1 MNVVWL
7 GRIRFSEAL
16 QVQSDALEHCDRTGQ
31 ETLFLLEHEP
41 VYTIGRRLD
50 KSSLGNTAYLPY
62 PVFEINRGGQ
72 ATYHGPGQLVGYPIL
87 DLKKRGKDLHAYL
100 RHLENAVIHL
110 VDSFGIEASYCE
122 GKTGVW
128 IESRKIAS
136 IGIGVRRWITMHGF
150 ALNVASDLSGFLSI
164 TPCGL
169 TGVRMT
175 SLSLEL
181 GREIGLEEVRDRA
194 ASVLQAEF
202 GGGGGGGEV
211 NRDDRA
217 RLPKDRTSSPERNG
231 GHRLTK

>member
-1 MNVVWL
+1 MKVVWL
-7 GRIRFSEAL
+7 SRIEFSEGLKIQAE
-16 QVQSDALEHCDRTGQ
+16 ALEQCDRTGE

-50 KSSLGNTAYLPY
+50 KSSLGNVAYLPH

-87 DLKKRGKDLHAYL
+87 DLKKRGKDLHVYL
-100 RHLENAVIHL
+100 RALEMAVIRL
-110 VDSFGIEASYCE
+110 VESFGIEAGFCE

-128 IESRKIAS
+128 VENRKIAS

-150 ALNVASDLSGFLSI
+150 ALNVSSDLTGFLSI

-169 TGVRMT
+169 AGVRMT

-181 GREIGLEEVRDRA
+181 GREVSLEEVWDKA
-194 ASVLQAEF
+194 AVVLEAEF
-202 GGGGGGGEV
+202 DQTV
-211 NRDDRA
+211 I
-217 RLPKDRTSSPERNG
+217 SER
-231 GHRLTK
+231 

>member
-1 MNVVWL
+1 MKVVWL
-7 GRIRFSEAL
+7 GRIEFSKGLEIQAEAL
-16 QVQSDALEHCDRTGQ
+16 EQCDLTGE

-50 KSSLGNTAYLPY
+50 KSSLGNASYLPH

-87 DLKKRGKDLHAYL
+87 DLKKRGKDLHVYL
-100 RHLENAVIHL
+100 RSLETAVIRL
-110 VDSFGIEASYCE
+110 VGSFGVEAEFCD

-128 IESRKIAS
+128 VQNRKIAS

-150 ALNVASDLSGFLSI
+150 ALNVSSDLTGFLSI

-169 TGVRMT
+169 AGVRMT

-181 GREIGLEEVRDRA
+181 DREVSLEEVRDRA
-194 ASVLQAEF
+194 AVVLEAEF
-202 GGGGGGGEV
+202 DQAV
-211 NRDDRA
+211 ISQR
-217 RLPKDRTSSPERNG
+217 
-231 GHRLTK
+231 

>member
-1 MNVVWL
+1 MKVVWL
-7 GRIRFSEAL
+7 GRIEFSEGL
-16 QVQSDALEHCDRTGQ
+16 KIQDQALEQCDRTSE

-50 KSSLGNTAYLPY
+50 KSSLGNVAYLPH

-87 DLKKRGKDLHAYL
+87 DLKKRGKDLHVYL
-100 RHLENAVIHL
+100 RALETAVIRL
-110 VDSFGIEASYCE
+110 VESFGVEAVFYE

-128 IESRKIAS
+128 VQNRKIAS

-150 ALNVASDLSGFLSI
+150 ALNVSSDLSGFLSI

-181 GREIGLEEVRDRA
+181 GREVSLEEVRDRA
-194 ASVLQAEF
+194 AEVLQAEF
-202 GGGGGGGEV
+202 EQAV
-211 NRDDRA
+211 I
-217 RLPKDRTSSPERNG
+217 SER
-231 GHRLTK
+231 

>member
-1 MNVVWL
+1 MKVVWL
-7 GRIRFSEAL
+7 GRIEFSKGLEIQAEAL
-16 QVQSDALEHCDRTGQ
+16 EQCDRTGE

-50 KSSLGNTAYLPY
+50 KSSLGNASYLPH

-87 DLKKRGKDLHAYL
+87 DLKKRGKDLHVYL
-100 RHLENAVIHL
+100 RSLETAVIRL
-110 VDSFGIEASYCE
+110 VGSFGVEAEFCD

-128 IESRKIAS
+128 VQNRKIAS

-150 ALNVASDLSGFLSI
+150 ALNVSSDLTGFLSI

-181 GREIGLEEVRDRA
+181 DREVALEEVRDKA
-194 ASVLQAEF
+194 GEVLQAEF
-202 GGGGGGGEV
+202 DPAV
-211 NRDDRA
+211 V
-217 RLPKDRTSSPERNG
+217 SER
-231 GHRLTK
+231 

>member
-1 MNVVWL
+1 MKVVWL
-7 GRIRFSEAL
+7 GRIEFSEGLKIQAE
-16 QVQSDALEHCDRTGQ
+16 ALEQCDRTGE

-50 KSSLGNTAYLPY
+50 KSSLGNVAYLPH

-87 DLKKRGKDLHAYL
+87 DLKKRGKDLHVYL
-100 RHLENAVIHL
+100 RALEMAVIRL
-110 VDSFGIEASYCE
+110 VESFGIEALFCE

-128 IESRKIAS
+128 VENRKIAS

-150 ALNVASDLSGFLSI
+150 ALNVSSDLTGFLSI

-169 TGVRMT
+169 SGVRMT

-181 GREIGLEEVRDRA
+181 GREVSLEEVRDKA
-194 ASVLQAEF
+194 GKVLQVEF
-202 GGGGGGGEV
+202 EGAVIG
-211 NRDDRA
+211 D
-217 RLPKDRTSSPERNG
+217 
-231 GHRLTK
+231 

>member
-1 MNVVWL
+1 MKVVWL
-7 GRIRFSEAL
+7 GRIEFSKGLEIQAEAL
-16 QVQSDALEHCDRTGQ
+16 EQCDRSDE

-50 KSSLGNTAYLPY
+50 KSSLGNASYLPH

-87 DLKKRGKDLHAYL
+87 DLKKRGKDLHVYL
-100 RHLENAVIHL
+100 RSLETAVIRL
-110 VDSFGIEASYCE
+110 VGSFGVEAEFCD

-128 IESRKIAS
+128 VQNRKIAS

-150 ALNVASDLSGFLSI
+150 ALNVSSDLTGFLSI

-169 TGVRMT
+169 AGVRMT

-181 GREIGLEEVRDRA
+181 DREVSLEEARDRA
-194 ASVLQAEF
+194 AVVLEAEF
-202 GGGGGGGEV
+202 DQV
-211 NRDDRA
+211 VI
-217 RLPKDRTSSPERNG
+217 SER
-231 GHRLTK
+231 

>member
-1 MNVVWL
+1 MKIVWL
-7 GRIRFSEAL
+7 GRIGFSEGLKCQA
-16 QVQSDALEHCDRTGQ
+16 DALEHCDQTGE

-50 KSSLGNTAYLPY
+50 KSSLGNAAYLPH

-87 DLKKRGKDLHAYL
+87 DLKKRGKDLHVYL
-100 RHLENAVIHL
+100 RGLENAVIHL
-110 VDSFGIEASYCE
+110 VESFGVGASYCD

-128 IESRKIAS
+128 VGDRKIAS

-150 ALNVASDLSGFLSI
+150 ALNVASDLTGFLSI

-181 GREIGLEEVRDRA
+181 GREIALEEVRDRA
-194 ASVLQAEF
+194 AAVLEAEF
-202 GGGGGGGEV
+202 AEAALTGE
-211 NRDDRA
+211 R
-217 RLPKDRTSSPERNG
+217 
-231 GHRLTK
+231 

>member
-1 MNVVWL
+1 MKVVWL
-7 GRIRFSEAL
+7 GRIEFSKGLEIQAEAL
-16 QVQSDALEHCDRTGQ
+16 EQCDRTGE

-50 KSSLGNTAYLPY
+50 KSSLGDTSYLPH

-87 DLKKRGKDLHAYL
+87 DLKKRGKDLHVYL
-100 RHLENAVIHL
+100 RSLETAVIRL
-110 VDSFGIEASYCE
+110 VGSFGVEAEFCD

-128 IESRKIAS
+128 VQNRKIAS

-150 ALNVASDLSGFLSI
+150 ALNVSSDLTGFLSI

-169 TGVRMT
+169 AGVRMT

-181 GREIGLEEVRDRA
+181 DREVSLEEVRDRA
-194 ASVLQAEF
+194 GEVLQAEF
-202 GGGGGGGEV
+202 EGAVIGG
-211 NRDDRA
+211 R
-217 RLPKDRTSSPERNG
+217 
-231 GHRLTK
+231 

>member
-1 MNVVWL
+1 MKVVWL
-7 GRIRFSEAL
+7 GRIEFSKGLEIQAEAL
-16 QVQSDALEHCDRTGQ
+16 EQCDRTDQ

-50 KSSLGNTAYLPY
+50 KSSLGNTSYLPH

-87 DLKKRGKDLHAYL
+87 DLKKRGKDLHVYL
-100 RHLENAVIHL
+100 RSLETAVIRL
-110 VDSFGIEASYCE
+110 VGSFGVDAEFCD

-128 IESRKIAS
+128 VQNRKIAS

-150 ALNVASDLSGFLSI
+150 ALNVSSDLTGFLSI

-169 TGVRMT
+169 AGVRMT

-181 GREIGLEEVRDRA
+181 DREVSLEEVRDRA
-194 ASVLQAEF
+194 PVVLEAEF
-202 GGGGGGGEV
+202 DQAV
-211 NRDDRA
+211 ISQR
-217 RLPKDRTSSPERNG
+217 
-231 GHRLTK
+231 

>member
-1 MNVVWL
+1 MKVVWL
-7 GRIRFSEAL
+7 GRTEFSKGLEIQAEAL
-16 QVQSDALEHCDRTGQ
+16 EQCDRTGE

-50 KSSLGNTAYLPY
+50 KSSLGTTAYLPH

-87 DLKKRGKDLHAYL
+87 DLKKRGKDLHVYL
-100 RHLENAVIHL
+100 RSLETAVIRL
-110 VDSFGIEASYCE
+110 VETFGVQATFCD

-128 IESRKIAS
+128 VQNRKIAS
-136 IGIGVRRWITMHGF
+136 IGIGVRHWISMHGF
-150 ALNVASDLSGFLSI
+150 ALNVSSDLTGFLSI

-181 GREIGLEEVRDRA
+181 DQEVSLEEVRDRA
-194 ASVLQAEF
+194 GEILQAEF
-202 GGGGGGGEV
+202 EGAV
-211 NRDDRA
+211 ISD
-217 RLPKDRTSSPERNG
+217 S
-231 GHRLTK
+231 

>member
-1 MNVVWL
+1 MKVVWL
-7 GRIRFSEAL
+7 GRIEFSEGL
-16 QVQSDALEHCDRTGQ
+16 KRQDEALEQCDRTGE

-50 KSSLGNTAYLPY
+50 KSSLGNVGYLPY

-87 DLKKRGKDLHAYL
+87 DLKRRGRDLHVYL
-100 RHLENAVIHL
+100 RSLETAVIRL
-110 VDSFGIEASYCE
+110 VESFGIGAVFCE

-128 IESRKIAS
+128 VENRKIAS
-136 IGIGVRRWITMHGF
+136 IGIGVRRWISMHGF
-150 ALNVASDLSGFLSI
+150 ALNVASDLTGFLSI

-181 GREIGLEEVRDRA
+181 GREVALEEVRDRA
-194 ASVLQAEF
+194 EAVLEAEF
-202 GGGGGGGEV
+202 HEV
-211 NRDDRA
+211 VIEA
-217 RLPKDRTSSPERNG
+217 K
-231 GHRLTK
+231 

>member
-1 MNVVWL
+1 MKVVWL
-7 GRIRFSEAL
+7 GRIEFSKGLEIQA
-16 QVQSDALEHCDRTGQ
+16 DALEQCDRTGE

-50 KSSLGNTAYLPY
+50 KSSLGNASYLPH

-87 DLKKRGKDLHAYL
+87 DLKKRGKDLHVYL
-100 RHLENAVIHL
+100 RSLETAVIRL
-110 VDSFGIEASYCE
+110 VGSFGVEAEFCD

-128 IESRKIAS
+128 VQNRKIAS

-150 ALNVASDLSGFLSI
+150 ALNVSPDLTGFLSI

-169 TGVRMT
+169 AGVRMT

-181 GREIGLEEVRDRA
+181 DREVALEEVRDRA
-194 ASVLQAEF
+194 AQVLAAEF
-202 GGGGGGGEV
+202 GEALVEVVKGE
-211 NRDDRA
+211 R
-217 RLPKDRTSSPERNG
+217 
-231 GHRLTK
+231 

>member
-1 MNVVWL
+1 MKVVWL
-7 GRIRFSEAL
+7 GRIEFSKGLEIQAEAL
-16 QVQSDALEHCDRTGQ
+16 EQCDRTGE

-50 KSSLGNTAYLPY
+50 KSSLGNAAYLPH

-87 DLKKRGKDLHAYL
+87 DLKKRGKDLHVYL
-100 RHLENAVIHL
+100 RSVETAVIRL
-110 VDSFGIEASYCE
+110 VESFGVPAAFCD

-128 IESRKIAS
+128 VQNRKIAS
-136 IGIGVRRWITMHGF
+136 IGIGVRRWISMHGF
-150 ALNVASDLSGFLSI
+150 ALNVSSDLSGFLSI

-181 GREIGLEEVRDRA
+181 DREVSLEEVRDRA
-194 ASVLQAEF
+194 GEVLQAEF
-202 GGGGGGGEV
+202 DQAV
-211 NRDDRA
+211 V
-217 RLPKDRTSSPERNG
+217 SER
-231 GHRLTK
+231 

>member
-1 MNVVWL
+1 MKVVWL
-7 GRIRFSEAL
+7 GRIEFSKGLEIQAEAL
-16 QVQSDALEHCDRTGQ
+16 EQCDRTGE

-50 KSSLGNTAYLPY
+50 KSSLGNASYLPH

-87 DLKKRGKDLHAYL
+87 DLKKRGKDLHVYL
-100 RHLENAVIHL
+100 RSLETAVIRL
-110 VDSFGIEASYCE
+110 VGSFGVEAEFCD

-128 IESRKIAS
+128 IQNRKIAS

-150 ALNVASDLSGFLSI
+150 ALNVSSDLTGFLSI

-169 TGVRMT
+169 AGVRMT

-181 GREIGLEEVRDRA
+181 NREVSLDEVRDRA
-194 ASVLQAEF
+194 AVLLEAEF
-202 GGGGGGGEV
+202 DQV
-211 NRDDRA
+211 VI
-217 RLPKDRTSSPERNG
+217 SER
-231 GHRLTK
+231 

>member
-1 MNVVWL
+1 MKVVWL
-7 GRIRFSEAL
+7 GRIEFSKGLEIQAEAL
-16 QVQSDALEHCDRTGQ
+16 EQCDRTGE

-50 KSSLGNTAYLPY
+50 KSSLGNASYLPH

-87 DLKKRGKDLHAYL
+87 DLKKRGKDLHVYL
-100 RHLENAVIHL
+100 RSLETAVIRL
-110 VDSFGIEASYCE
+110 VGSFGVEAEFCD

-128 IESRKIAS
+128 VQNRKIAS

-150 ALNVASDLSGFLSI
+150 ALNVSSDLTGFLSI

-169 TGVRMT
+169 AGVRMT

-181 GREIGLEEVRDRA
+181 DREVSLEEVRDRA
-194 ASVLQAEF
+194 AVVLETEFDQA
-202 GGGGGGGEV
+202 V
-211 NRDDRA
+211 ISQR
-217 RLPKDRTSSPERNG
+217 
-231 GHRLTK
+231 

>member
-1 MNVVWL
+1 MKVVWL
-7 GRIRFSEAL
+7 GRIEFSKGLEIQAEAL
-16 QVQSDALEHCDRTGQ
+16 EQCDRTGE

-50 KSSLGNTAYLPY
+50 KSSLGNASYLPH

-87 DLKKRGKDLHAYL
+87 DLKKRGKDLHVYL
-100 RHLENAVIHL
+100 RSLETAVIRL
-110 VDSFGIEASYCE
+110 VGSFGVEAEFCD

-128 IESRKIAS
+128 VQNRKIAS

-150 ALNVASDLSGFLSI
+150 ALNVSSDLTGFLSI

-169 TGVRMT
+169 AGVRMT

-181 GREIGLEEVRDRA
+181 DREVSLEEVRERA
-194 ASVLQAEF
+194 AVVLEAEF
-202 GGGGGGGEV
+202 CETMAGAVKGE
-211 NRDDRA
+211 
-217 RLPKDRTSSPERNG
+217 T
-231 GHRLTK
+231 

>member
-1 MNVVWL
+1 MKVVWL
-7 GRIRFSEAL
+7 GRIEFSKGLEIQAEAL
-16 QVQSDALEHCDRTGQ
+16 ERCDRTGE

-50 KSSLGNTAYLPY
+50 KSSLGNASYLPH

-87 DLKKRGKDLHAYL
+87 DLKKRGKDLHVYL
-100 RHLENAVIHL
+100 RSLETAVIRL
-110 VDSFGIEASYCE
+110 VETFGVQAAFCD

-128 IESRKIAS
+128 VENRKIAS

-150 ALNVASDLSGFLSI
+150 ALNVSSDLTGFLSI

-169 TGVRMT
+169 AGVRMT

-181 GREIGLEEVRDRA
+181 DREVSLGEVRDRA
-194 ASVLQAEF
+194 GEVLQAEF
-202 GGGGGGGEV
+202 DHAV
-211 NRDDRA
+211 V
-217 RLPKDRTSSPERNG
+217 SER
-231 GHRLTK
+231 

>member
-1 MNVVWL
+1 MKVIWL
-7 GRIRFSEAL
+7 GRVEFAEGLKI
-16 QVQSDALEHCDRTGQ
+16 QDQALERCDRTGE

-50 KSSLGNTAYLPY
+50 KSSLGNAAYLPH
-62 PVFEINRGGQ
+62 PVYEINRGGQ

-87 DLKKRGKDLHAYL
+87 DLKKRGKDLHVYL
-100 RHLENAVIHL
+100 RSLETAVIRL
-110 VDSFGIEASYCE
+110 VESFGVDAMFCE

-128 IESRKIAS
+128 IDNRKIAS

-150 ALNVASDLSGFLSI
+150 ALNVSSDLSGFLSI

-181 GREIGLEEVRDRA
+181 GREVSLEEVRDKA
-194 ASVLQAEF
+194 AEVLEVEFDQA
-202 GGGGGGGEV
+202 V
-211 NRDDRA
+211 I
-217 RLPKDRTSSPERNG
+217 SER
-231 GHRLTK
+231 

>member
-1 MNVVWL
+1 MKVVWL
-7 GRIRFSEAL
+7 GRVEFSKGLEIQAK
-16 QVQSDALEHCDRTGQ
+16 ALEECDRTGE

-50 KSSLGNTAYLPY
+50 KSSLGSAAYLPH

-87 DLKKRGKDLHAYL
+87 DLKKRGKDLHVYL
-100 RHLENAVIHL
+100 RSLETAVIRL
-110 VDSFGIEASYCE
+110 VETFGIGAEFCD

-128 IESRKIAS
+128 IQNRKIAS
-136 IGIGVRRWITMHGF
+136 IGIGVRRWISMHGF
-150 ALNVASDLSGFLSI
+150 ALNVSSDLTGFLSI

-181 GREIGLEEVRDRA
+181 GREVSLEEVRDRA
-194 ASVLQAEF
+194 GDVLQAEF
-202 GGGGGGGEV
+202 EV
-211 NRDDRA
+211 A
-217 RLPKDRTSSPERNG
+217 VISKQ
-231 GHRLTK
+231 

>member
-1 MNVVWL
+1 MKVVWL
-7 GRIRFSEAL
+7 GRIEFSKGLEIQAEAL
-16 QVQSDALEHCDRTGQ
+16 EQCDRIGE

-50 KSSLGNTAYLPY
+50 KSSLGNTSYLPH

-87 DLKKRGKDLHAYL
+87 DLKKRGKDLHVYL
-100 RHLENAVIHL
+100 RSLETAVIRL
-110 VDSFGIEASYCE
+110 VGSFGVQAAFCD

-128 IESRKIAS
+128 VENRKIAS

-150 ALNVASDLSGFLSI
+150 ALNVSSDLTGFLSI

-181 GREIGLEEVRDRA
+181 DREVSLEEVRDRA
-194 ASVLQAEF
+194 AVVLEAEF
-202 GGGGGGGEV
+202 DGAVIG
-211 NRDDRA
+211 D
-217 RLPKDRTSSPERNG
+217 
-231 GHRLTK
+231 

>member
-1 MNVVWL
+1 MKVVWL
-7 GRIRFSEAL
+7 GRIEFSEGVKL
-16 QVQSDALEHCDRTGQ
+16 QEQALEQCDRTGE

-50 KSSLGNTAYLPY
+50 KSSLGNAGYLPH

-87 DLKKRGKDLHAYL
+87 DLKKRGKDLHVYL
-100 RHLENAVIHL
+100 RSLETAVIRL
-110 VDSFGIEASYCE
+110 VESFAVDAVFCE

-128 IESRKIAS
+128 VENRKIAS

-150 ALNVASDLSGFLSI
+150 ALNVASDLTGFLSI

-181 GREIGLEEVRDRA
+181 GREVGLEEVRDRA
-194 ASVLQAEF
+194 GEVLEAEF
-202 GGGGGGGEV
+202 SEAV
-211 NRDDRA
+211 ISDW
-217 RLPKDRTSSPERNG
+217 
-231 GHRLTK
+231 

>member
-1 MNVVWL
+1 MKVVWL
-7 GRIRFSEAL
+7 GRIEFSKGLEIQAEAL
-16 QVQSDALEHCDRTGQ
+16 ERCDRTGE

-50 KSSLGNTAYLPY
+50 KSSLGNVACLPH

-87 DLKKRGKDLHAYL
+87 DLKKRGKDLHVYL
-100 RHLENAVIHL
+100 RSLETAVIRL
-110 VDSFGIEASYCE
+110 VESFGVEAAFCD

-128 IESRKIAS
+128 VQDRKIAS
-136 IGIGVRRWITMHGF
+136 IGIGVRRWISMHGF
-150 ALNVASDLSGFLSI
+150 ALNVSSDLTGFLSI

-181 GREIGLEEVRDRA
+181 DREVSMEEVRDKA
-194 ASVLQAEF
+194 GKVLQVEF
-202 GGGGGGGEV
+202 EGAV
-211 NRDDRA
+211 VSD
-217 RLPKDRTSSPERNG
+217 
-231 GHRLTK
+231 